1 MTKTEELSKDVRD
14 EIVDLHKAGT
24 GYKPSPSR
32 WWEGEQLD
40 AIIHKWKKHKVT
52 VNLPRTGAPCK
63 ISVSMIMRTVK
74 ESAQNYTGGS
84 RQWSQGSWDHSH
96 QAIGNT
102 LRREGLQAPPAH
114 ESTCT
119 ARLKSQWFRG
129 ELGESVVVRWDQ
141 NPALW
146 HQLRRNAAYDPKN
159 TIPKHGGGNIMLGGV
174 FLLRGQDNCTTSKGR
189 WTGPC
194 TVRTRAL
201 KWVVDGYYSMTMTQN
216 TWTRQQKRVSR
227 RSTLRSWSGLTR
239 LQTFIS

>member
-1 MTKTEELSKDVRD
+1 MSTEAINQSYYNLSTMTKTEELSKDVRD

-96 QAIGNT
+96 QAIGYT
-102 LRREGLQAPPAH
+102 LDREGLQAPLLMKAH
-114 ESTCT
+114 VQHVWRANDSEENWVKVLWSDETKIQLFGINSGGMLPMT
-119 ARLKSQWFRG
+119 PRTHPQTW
-129 ELGESVVVRWDQ
+129 RWKHY
-141 NPALW
+141 AL
-146 HQLRRNAAYDPKN
+146 
-159 TIPKHGGGNIMLGGV
+159 GV
-174 FLLRGQDNCTTSKGR
+174 FFC
-189 WTGPC
+189 
-194 TVRTRAL
+194 
-201 KWVVDGYYSMTMTQN
+201 
-216 TWTRQQKRVSR
+216 
-227 RSTLRSWSGLTR
+227 
-239 LQTFIS
+239 